1 MERVHEVHQPLAGK
15 RDAVG
20 SSLVPSA
27 VVPSFTE
34 GDILVAGSGEG

>member
-1 MERVHEVHQPLAGK
+1 MEQVYEVHQSLAGK
-15 RDAVG
+15 HNAVG

-27 VVPSFTE
+27 VVLSFTE